1 MSVCKC
7 WDCGYE
13 QVAPTV
19 EEARRLARLH
29 MGLTPHLMCFGYT
42 DAEYKERIEDV
53 CRTGLV
59 EETWTCSCGN
69 VLPKNQRNCACE
81 NER

>member
-13 QVAPTV
+13 QKTATV
-19 EEARRLARLH
+19 EEARQKARLH

-42 DAEYKERIEDV
+42 DADYKAKTIVGVKLRDGKDV
-53 CRTGLV
+53 
-59 EETWTCSCGN
+59 ETLYNTIADALG
-69 VLPKNQRNCACE
+69 E
-81 NER
+81 GGGY